1 MLYITNI
8 EITKLNKAVFFI
20 LLAFISMFLV
30 LILFFYFSR
39 KKIVQIEVDKKNLEI
54 EHQKELL
61 NSVIITQE
69 EERKRIAQ
77 DLHDDISSKLNVVSL
92 NSHLLKT
99 PNLNESELLEITN
112 NIIDLTQKAL
122 ENSRRIAH
130 DLFPPVLEKFGL
142 QAGIEELIEEFTS
155 TKKVKILFQNSID
168 FELYSVEKH
177 LHLFRILQELLN
189 NSLRHG
195 KASEI
200 SIQFSTLDNANSCI
214 YSDNG
219 IGFDSSDLENKK
231 GLGMQNIESRINFIG
246 GVYSIKSAPNEGVK
260 IIFNFK

>member
-1 MLYITNI
+1 MLNV
-8 EITKLNKAVFFI
+8 ENFEVAKAVFFI
-20 LLAFISMFLV
+20 LLAFVTMFMV

-39 KKIVQIEVDKKNLEI
+39 KKIVQIEVAKKNLEI

-61 NSVIITQE
+61 NAVIITQE

-99 PNLNESELLEITN
+99 PNLNESELHEITN

-155 TKKVKILFQNSID
+155 TKKVKIIFHNSID
-168 FELYSVEKH
+168 FELYSIEKH
-177 LHLFRILQELLN
+177 LHIFRILQELLN

-195 KASEI
+195 KATEI
-200 SIQFSTLDNANSCI
+200 SIQFSTLDTLNSCV
-214 YSDNG
+214 YCDNG

-246 GVYSIKSAPNEGVK
+246 GTYSIQSKPNEGVK

>member
-1 MLYITNI
+1 MLNI
-8 EITKLNKAVFFI
+8 ENFEIAKAVFFI
-20 LLAFISMFLV
+20 LLAFVTMFMV

-61 NSVIITQE
+61 NSVIMTQE

-99 PNLNESELLEITN
+99 PNLNETELLEITN

-142 QAGIEELIEEFTS
+142 HAGIEELVQEFNS
-155 TKKVKILFQNSID
+155 TKKVKVLFQNSIN
-168 FELYSVEKH
+168 FENYSIDKH
-177 LHLFRILQELLN
+177 LHIFRILQELLN

-195 KASEI
+195 KATEI
-200 SIQFSTLDNANSCI
+200 SIQFSTLDTQNRCVYI
-214 YSDNG
+214 DNG

-246 GVYSIKSAPNEGVK
+246 GVYSIKTAPNEGVK
-260 IIFNFK
+260 ITFNFK

>member
-1 MLYITNI
+1 MLNI
-8 EITKLNKAVFFI
+8 ENFEVAKAVFFI
-20 LLAFISMFLV
+20 LLAFVTMFMV

-54 EHQKELL
+54 DHQKELL
-61 NSVIITQE
+61 NSVLITQE

-99 PNLNESELLEITN
+99 PNLSESELLEITN

-122 ENSRRIAH
+122 ENARRIAH

-142 QAGIEELIEEFTS
+142 KAGIEELVEEYNS
-155 TKKVKILFQNSID
+155 TKKVKVAFESKID
-168 FELYSVEKH
+168 FNEYGVEKD
-177 LHLFRILQELLN
+177 LHIFRILQELLN

-195 KASEI
+195 KATEI
-200 SIQFSTLDNANSCI
+200 LIQFSIVGNENNCTYI
-214 YSDNG
+214 DNG
-219 IGFDSSDLENKK
+219 VGFESSDLENKK
-231 GLGMQNIESRINFIG
+231 GLGMQNIESRISFIG
-246 GVYSIKSAPNEGVK
+246 GGYTLQSSANKGVK
-260 IIFNFK
+260 ITFNFK

>member
-1 MLYITNI
+1 MNAINLENS
-8 EITKLNKAVFFI
+8 EIIQVVFFI
-20 LLAFISMFLV
+20 LLAFLSMFLV

-61 NSVIITQE
+61 NSVLITQE

-99 PNLNESELLEITN
+99 PNLNETEQLEITN
-112 NIIDLTQKAL
+112 NIIELTQNAL

-142 QAGIEELIEEFTS
+142 NAGIEELVEEFNS
-155 TKKVKILFQNSID
+155 TKKVKVSYQNTID
-168 FELYSVEKH
+168 FESYPIDKH
-177 LHLFRILQELLN
+177 LHIFRILQELLN

-195 KASEI
+195 KATEI
-200 SIQFSTLDNANSCI
+200 SIQFTTFENQNIATYI
-214 YSDNG
+214 DNG
-219 IGFDSSDLENKK
+219 VGFDSADLENKK
-231 GLGMQNIESRINFIG
+231 GLGMMNIESRINFLEG
-246 GVYSIKSAPNEGVK
+246 KFTFDSKPNEGVK
-260 IIFNFK
+260 MIFNFK

>member
-1 MLYITNI
+1 MNAINLENN
-8 EITKLNKAVFFI
+8 EIIKVVFFI

-61 NSVIITQE
+61 NSVLITQE

-99 PNLNESELLEITN
+99 PNLYETEQLEITN
-112 NIIDLTQKAL
+112 NIIELTQKAL

-130 DLFPPVLEKFGL
+130 DLLPPVLEKFGL
-142 QAGIEELIEEFTS
+142 HAGIE
-155 TKKVKILFQNSID
+155 
-168 FELYSVEKH
+168 
-177 LHLFRILQELLN
+177 
-189 NSLRHG
+189 
-195 KASEI
+195 
-200 SIQFSTLDNANSCI
+200 
-214 YSDNG
+214 
-219 IGFDSSDLENKK
+219 
-231 GLGMQNIESRINFIG
+231 
-246 GVYSIKSAPNEGVK
+246 
-260 IIFNFK
+260 

>member
-1 MLYITNI
+1 MKNTLNI
-8 EITKLNKAVFFI
+8 ENFEVAKAVFFI
-20 LLAFISMFLV
+20 LLAFVSMFVV

-39 KKIVQIEVDKKNLEI
+39 KKIIQIEVDKKNLEI

-99 PNLNESELLEITN
+99 PNLNETELLEITN

-142 QAGIEELIEEFTS
+142 QAGIEELVEEFNS
-155 TKKVKILFQNSID
+155 TKKVKVIFENTID
-168 FELYSVEKH
+168 FGEFGDQNH
-177 LHLFRILQELLN
+177 LHIFRILQELLN

-195 KASEI
+195 KATKI
-200 SIQFSTLDNANSCI
+200 SIHFSNLGDEKKCTYI
-214 YSDNG
+214 DNG

-246 GVYSIKSAPNEGVK
+246 GIYSIKSAPNEGVK